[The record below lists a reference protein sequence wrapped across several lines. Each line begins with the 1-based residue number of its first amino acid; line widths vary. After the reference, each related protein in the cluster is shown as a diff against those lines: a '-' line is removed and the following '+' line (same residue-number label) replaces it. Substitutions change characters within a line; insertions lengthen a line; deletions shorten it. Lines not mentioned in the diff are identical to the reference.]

1 METNDIIF
9 QKAYGT
15 WRPSIYLSNV
25 AMKFY
30 EDATYAHRRLFPVC
44 QVGLPSGHFYEFKKG
59 DLARDN
65 VKKKPAYGKV
75 APALFGHSEQ
85 SYSCHVDQILLGIDR
100 IIALPYQRAGGVDPY
115 RERIPT
121 LIEQIA
127 LHQEIDFAEHFFNAN
142 AWNNVWTGAAAANE
156 SQKKFKKFDDTTDPV
171 EFFDKRAVEIRR
183 EGRRRPNKLALG
195 MDVFV
200 ALKNNA
206 AIKERIKYSGT
217 TQNPA
222 IVTESVLAQVFGVDQ
237 VVVLDATYNDAEI
250 NQPDN
255 MKYVCDS
262 KSALLLYA
270 PNTPQID
277 SPSAGYLFT
286 WNIDGSNYIAVRTYE
301 GEPASHT
308 ELLEGIIAYSMQK
321 TSDDL
326 AIFFKDCCA

>member
-1 METNDIIF
+1 MTTNDIVVE
-9 QKAYGT
+9 KAT
-15 WRPSIYLSNV
+15 NSWRPNYYLSNL
-25 AMKFY
+25 AIKFY
-30 EDATYAHRRLFPVC
+30 ENPNYAHRRLFPVC
-44 QVGLPSGHFYEFKKG
+44 QTELPAGYFYTFSKG

-65 VKKKPAYGKV
+65 VKKKPNYGKV
-75 APALFGHSEQ
+75 SPATFSHSEMA
-85 SYSCHVDQILLGIDR
+85 YSCHVDQVILGVDK
-100 IIALPYQRAGGVDPY
+100 IIALPYQRANATIDPY
-115 RERIPT
+115 RERIPILT
-121 LIEQIA
+121 EQIA

-156 SQKKFKKFDDTTDPV
+156 SQKKFKKFDDATDPV

-200 ALKNNA
+200 ALKNNT

-237 VVVLDATYNDAEI
+237 VIVLDATYNDAKIGE
-250 NQPDN
+250 PDN

-262 KSALLLYA
+262 KGALLLYA
-270 PNTPQID
+270 PDTPQID
-277 SPSAGYLFT
+277 MPSAGYIFT
-286 WNIDGSNYIAVRTYE
+286 WRLDGGNYIAVKTYE
-301 GEPASHT
+301 GEAGTHT
-308 ELLEGIIAYSMQK
+308 ELIEGILAYDMKK

-326 AIFFKDCCA
+326 AIYFKDCV

>member
-1 METNDIIF
+1 MTTNDISIE
-9 QKAYGT
+9 KAMHT
-15 WRPSIYLSNV
+15 WKPNLYLSNV

-30 EDATYAHRRLFPVC
+30 ESATYAHKRLFPVC
-44 QVGLPSGHFYEFKKG
+44 PVMFPSGHYYEFKKG

-65 VKKKPAYGKV
+65 VKKKPNYGKV
-75 APALFGHSEQ
+75 APAVFGHDEQ

-121 LIEQIA
+121 LTEQIA

-156 SQKKFKKFDDTTDPV
+156 SQKKFKKFDNTTDPV

-200 ALKNNA
+200 ALKNND

-237 VVVLDATYNDAEI
+237 VVVLDATYNDAAI
-250 NQPDN
+250 GQPDN

-262 KSALLLYA
+262 KSALLFYA
-270 PNTPQID
+270 PDTPQID
-277 SPSAGYLFT
+277 MPSALYCFT

-308 ELLEGIIAYSMQK
+308 ELLEGIIAYDLKK

-326 AIFFKDCCA
+326 AIFFKDCVA

>member
-1 METNDIIF
+1 MNTTEILVEKSMGGWKPN
-9 QKAYGT
+9 
-15 WRPSIYLSNV
+15 IYLSNV
-25 AMKFY
+25 AMKYY
-30 EDATYAHRRLFPVC
+30 ESATYAHKRLFPMCSVR
-44 QVGLPSGHFYEFKKG
+44 LPSGYYYEFKKG

-65 VKKKPAYGKV
+65 VAKKPAYGAV
-75 APALFGHSEQ
+75 QPAIFGHNEQ
-85 SYSCHVDQILLGIDR
+85 SYSCHVDQILLGIDK

-121 LIEQIA
+121 LTEQIA
-127 LHQEIDFAEHFFNAN
+127 LHQERDFAEHFFNAN
-142 AWNNVWTGAAAANE
+142 AWDNVWTGAAAANE

-222 IVTESVLAQVFGVDQ
+222 IVTETVLAQIFGVDQ
-237 VVVLDATYNDAEI
+237 VVVLDATYNDAKVGEA
-250 NQPDN
+250 DN

-262 KSALLLYA
+262 KGALLLYA
-270 PNTPQID
+270 PDTPQID

-286 WNIDGSNYIAVRTYE
+286 WNIEGNNYIAVRTYE
-301 GEPASHT
+301 GKPASHT
-308 ELLEGIIAYSMQK
+308 ELLEGIIAYDMKK

-326 AIFFKDCCA
+326 AIFFKDCV

>member
-1 METNDIIF
+1 MNTNDILVE
-9 QKAYGT
+9 KAMGSFK
-15 WRPSIYLSNV
+15 PNIYLSNV
-25 AMKFY
+25 AMKYY
-30 EDATYAHRRLFPVC
+30 ESPNYGYRRLFPVC
-44 QVGLPSGHFYEFKKG
+44 RVDLPSGFYYTFNKG
-59 DLARDN
+59 DLARDY
-65 VKKKPAYGKV
+65 VQKKPNYSRV
-75 APALFGHSEQ
+75 APAVFGHSEQ

-115 RERIPT
+115 KERIPT
-121 LIEQIA
+121 LTEQIA
-127 LHQEIDFAEHFFNAN
+127 QHQERDFAEHFFNAN

-222 IVTESVLAQVFGVDQ
+222 IVTEGVLAQVFGVDQ
-237 VVVLDATYNDAEI
+237 VVVLDATYNDAAI
-250 NQPDN
+250 GQPDN
-255 MKYVCDS
+255 MKFVCDS

-270 PNTPQID
+270 PDTPQID

-308 ELLEGIIAYSMQK
+308 ELLEGIIAYDLKK

>member
-1 METNDIIF
+1 MNTTDILIEKS
-9 QKAYGT
+9 QHSWK
-15 WRPSIYLSNV
+15 PNIYLSNV
-25 AMKFY
+25 AMKYY
-30 EDATYAHRRLFPVC
+30 ESATYAHKRLFPVC
-44 QVGLPSGHFYEFKKG
+44 QVNLPSGYYYEFKKG

-65 VKKKPAYGKV
+65 VKKKPNYGKV
-75 APALFGHSEQ
+75 APALFGHSEH

-100 IIALPYQRAGGVDPY
+100 IIALPYQRAGEVDPY

-121 LIEQIA
+121 LTEQIA
-127 LHQEIDFAEHFFNAN
+127 LHQEIDFAEHFFNTN
-142 AWNNVWTGAAAANE
+142 AWANVWTGAAAANE

-206 AIKERIKYSGT
+206 AIKERIRYSGT

-237 VVVLDATYNDAEI
+237 VVVLDATYNDAAI
-250 NQPDN
+250 GQPDN

-270 PNTPQID
+270 PDTPQID
-277 SPSAGYLFT
+277 SPSAGYTFT

-308 ELLEGIIAYSMQK
+308 ELLEGIIAYDMKK

-326 AIFFKDCCA
+326 AIFFKDCV